1 MYACFNVTVIL
12 VFGYFNNHFTILPIN
27 CLFEIKI
34 NLYHFAKQ
42 IWKNGY
48 ITIMSFTFYSF

>member
-1 MYACFNVTVIL
+1 MYVCFNVTVIL

-34 NLYHFAKQ
+34 NIYHFTKQ
-42 IWKNGY
+42 IRKNGY
-48 ITIMSFTFYSF
+48 